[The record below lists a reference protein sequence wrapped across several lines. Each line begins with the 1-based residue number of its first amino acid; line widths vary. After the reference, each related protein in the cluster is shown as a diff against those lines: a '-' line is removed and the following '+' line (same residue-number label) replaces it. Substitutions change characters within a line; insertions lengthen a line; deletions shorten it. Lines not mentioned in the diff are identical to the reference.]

1 MSAEEVVLVEDRGPV
16 RRIVLNRPRARNAQ
30 SAAVLRGLH
39 AAVDAA
45 AASPDVR
52 VVVLE
57 GAGPSFS
64 AGHDLKEI
72 VVNEEYRRNTETV
85 EGRLWQ
91 ELDLFVGPVEAL
103 RALRV
108 PTICRVQGHCIAA
121 SLMLVAACDLVV
133 AAEDATFSSR
143 VTETMGA
150 ADVELPSLAWEL
162 GTRRAKQ
169 LLWAGESLSAA
180 QALELGLVNWVV
192 PNDELDA
199 RVDAVAERLVAVP
212 REALALSKLSF
223 RFLEDR
229 RGYAAAADYHF
240 LAHQLSHHTTDAT
253 ALLAQRVA
261 ELEAKLA
268 SGGAG

>member
-1 MSAEEVVLVEDRGPV
+1 MSADELVRVEDRGAV
-16 RRIVLNRPRARNAQ
+16 RRIVLNRPGARNAQ
-30 SAAVLRGLH
+30 SIALLRALH
-39 AAVDAA
+39 AAVDDT

-64 AGHDLKEI
+64 SGHDLKEI
-72 VVNEEYRRNTETV
+72 VVNDEYRRNAETV

-91 ELDLFVGPVEAL
+91 ELDRFVAPVEAL

-108 PTICRVQGHCIAA
+108 PTICRVQGHCVAA
-121 SLMLVAACDLVV
+121 ALMLVAACDLVV
-133 AAEDATFSSR
+133 AAEDATFASR

-169 LLWAGESLSAA
+169 VLWAGESLSAA

-192 PNDELDA
+192 PLEELDA
-199 RVDAVAERLVAVP
+199 RVDAVAEQLLAVP

-223 RFLEDR
+223 HFLEDR

-253 ALLAQRVA
+253 ALLAKRVA
-261 ELEAKLA
+261 DLEARLA
-268 SGGAG
+268 SGR